1 VIHTESSPTN
11 FADPFPTHEL
21 VDVYA
26 LRADRRDAEEQK
38 SPFGEDTD
46 FVVSIDGQE
55 LRDGRE
61 ALTLVL
67 DDLNRYQATVLDRL
81 GRGESFGE
89 EDAEELSRR
98 AHGWAAV
105 LPFDVIAE
113 SFHVSARRFVALVT
127 ESASEL
133 ELDAALVLAVQ
144 DRAWE
149 WAMFAARVIA
159 DVQREQ
165 AVAAA
170 RRDASRRAEFVRDL
184 ALGRMTASRLAEGS
198 EVYGLDTAVPYVAV
212 VALSEDPAGSA
223 LEARIRQ
230 SGATSTHRV
239 LQATI
244 DGRLLALTPRRP
256 KAPPG
261 ATVAVGPP
269 MQLSD
274 VHESFAEAEEA
285 LGAATAFGITGTVDL
300 TTVGPLTLVTVA
312 DRVAARLADRYFGD
326 LGDSFSEV
334 EDTVL
339 TLLDQN
345 QSIEET
351 AAVMHLHRNTVR
363 YRVTRFREMT
373 GLDIRR
379 THDLVTAWWLLEWR
393 RARARSRLVKP

>member
-1 VIHTESSPTN
+1 MIHTEISPSQ
-11 FADPFPTHEL
+11 
-21 VDVYA
+21 V
-26 LRADRRDAEEQK
+26 ADRTTIRAHPAQVLD
-38 SPFGEDTD
+38 
-46 FVVSIDGQE
+46 VS
-55 LRDGRE
+55 E
-61 ALTLVL
+61 ALTPVF
-67 DDLNRYQATVLDRL
+67 DDLNRYQATALDRFRL
-81 GRGESFGE
+81 GEPFGE

-98 AHGWAAV
+98 AHGWATT

-133 ELDAALVLAVQ
+133 ELDAALVVAVQ

-170 RRDASRRAEFVRDL
+170 RRDASRRAEFLRDL
-184 ALGRMTASRLAEGS
+184 ALGQVTAARRVEESA
-198 EVYGLDTAVPYVAV
+198 VYGLDAAQPYFGV
-212 VALSEDPAGSA
+212 VALCDDPAGSA
-223 LEARIRQ
+223 LEARIRE

-244 DGRLLALTPRRP
+244 DGRLLALAPRRP
-256 KAPPG
+256 RAPAG

-269 MQLSD
+269 MHLSD
-274 VHESFAEAEEA
+274 VHQSFVEAEEA
-285 LGAATAFGITGTVDL
+285 LAAATAFGIIGTVDL
-300 TTVGPLTLVTVA
+300 TAVGPLTLVTVA

-326 LGDSFSEV
+326 LGEGFREV
-334 EDTVL
+334 EDTVR
-339 TLLDQN
+339 TLLDLD

-363 YRVTRFREMT
+363 YRVTRFRELT

-379 THDLVTAWWLLEWR
+379 THDMVTAWWLLEWR
-393 RARARSRLVKP
+393 RARTRD

>member
-1 VIHTESSPTN
+1 MAGSAGRAGLERAPEAETARAFARLADLIESRLDEVATDLTEAN
-11 FADPFPTHEL
+11 
-21 VDVYA
+21 
-26 LRADRRDAEEQK
+26 RREI
-38 SPFGEDTD
+38 PGY
-46 FVVSIDGQE
+46 VVPEGAV
-55 LRDGRE
+55 RE
-61 ALTLVL
+61 STRMIERV
-67 DDLNRYQATVLDRL
+67 L
-81 GRGESFGE
+81 GRFRRGEPFGE

-98 AHGWAAV
+98 AHGWATT

-149 WAMFAARVIA
+149 WAMFAARVIG

-170 RRDASRRAEFVRDL
+170 RRDASRRADFLRDL
-184 ALGRMTASRLAEGS
+184 ALGRVTAARLAEES
-198 EVYGLDTAVPYVAV
+198 AVYGLDGAQPYLAV

-223 LEARIRQ
+223 LEAGIRQ

-244 DGRLLALTPRRP
+244 DGRLLALAPRRP
-256 KAPPG
+256 KAPSG

-269 MQLSD
+269 MQLND
-274 VHESFAEAEEA
+274 VHQSFVEAEEA
-285 LGAATAFGITGTVDL
+285 LAAATAFGITGTVDL
-300 TTVGPLTLVTVA
+300 TAVGPLTLVTVA
-312 DRVAARLADRYFGD
+312 GHVAARLADRYFGD
-326 LGDSFSEV
+326 LGESFREI
-334 EDTVL
+334 EDTVR
-339 TLLDQN
+339 TLLDHN

-351 AAVMHLHRNTVR
+351 AAAMHLHRNTVR
-363 YRVTRFREMT
+363 YRVTRFRELT

-393 RARARSRLVKP
+393 HAHPRAHG

>member
-1 VIHTESSPTN
+1 MAGSAGRAGLERSPEAETARAFARVADLIESRLDEVAADLTEAN
-11 FADPFPTHEL
+11 
-21 VDVYA
+21 
-26 LRADRRDAEEQK
+26 RREI
-38 SPFGEDTD
+38 PGY
-46 FVVSIDGQE
+46 VVPPGAI
-55 LRDGRE
+55 RE
-61 ALTLVL
+61 SMSMIE
-67 DDLNRYQATVLDRL
+67 RVLDRFR
-81 GRGESFGE
+81 RGEAFGE
-89 EDAEELSRR
+89 EDAVELSRR
-98 AHGWAAV
+98 AHGWAAA

-133 ELDAALVLAVQ
+133 ELNAALVLAVQ

-170 RRDASRRAEFVRDL
+170 RRDASRRAEFLRDL
-184 ALGRMTASRLAEGS
+184 ALGRMTVARLVEESA
-198 EVYGLDTAVPYVAV
+198 VYGLDTAQPYFAV
-212 VALSEDPAGSA
+212 VALSDDPAGSA
-223 LEARIRQ
+223 FEARIRQ

-274 VHESFAEAEEA
+274 VHDSFVEAEEA
-285 LGAATAFGITGTVDL
+285 LAAATAFGIAGTVDL
-300 TTVGPLTLVTVA
+300 TAVGPFTLVTVA

-326 LGDSFSEV
+326 LGESFSEV

-351 AAVMHLHRNTVR
+351 AAAMHLHRNTVR
-363 YRVTRFREMT
+363 YRVTRFRELT

-379 THDLVTAWWLLEWR
+379 THDLVTTWWLLEWR
-393 RARARSRLVKP
+393 RARTRS

>member
-1 VIHTESSPTN
+1 MAGSAGRAGLERVPAAETTRAFERVADLIESRLDEVAADLTEAN
-11 FADPFPTHEL
+11 
-21 VDVYA
+21 
-26 LRADRRDAEEQK
+26 RREI
-38 SPFGEDTD
+38 PGY
-46 FVVSIDGQE
+46 VVPSGAI
-55 LRDGRE
+55 RE
-61 ALTLVL
+61 STRLIERV
-67 DDLNRYQATVLDRL
+67 L
-81 GRGESFGE
+81 GRFRRGEAFGE

-98 AHGWAAV
+98 ARGWAV
-105 LPFDVIAE
+105 MLPFDVIAE

-133 ELDAALVLAVQ
+133 ELDAALVVAVQ

-170 RRDASRRAEFVRDL
+170 RRDASRRADFLRDL
-184 ALGRMTASRLAEGS
+184 ALGRVSVARLVEESA
-198 EVYGLDTAVPYVAV
+198 VFGLDGAQPYLAV

-223 LEARIRQ
+223 LEAGIRQ

-244 DGRLLALTPRRP
+244 AGRLLALAPRRP

-269 MQLSD
+269 VALSD
-274 VHESFAEAEEA
+274 VHDSFAEAEDA
-285 LGAATAFGITGTVDL
+285 LAAATAFGITGTVDL
-300 TTVGPLTLVTVA
+300 TAVGPLTLVTVA

-326 LGDSFSEV
+326 LGEGFSEV
-334 EDTVL
+334 EDTVR
-339 TLLDQN
+339 TLLDLD

-363 YRVTRFREMT
+363 YRVTRFRELT

-379 THDLVTAWWLLEWR
+379 THDLVTAWWILEWR
-393 RARARSRLVKP
+393 RARTRD